1 MSSRTTWTRPSLRN
15 DAMTTAEHP
24 SGPPAPPF
32 AGGPGRVRPIPPPS
46 PAKINRRRGGDG
58 LWPWLFIAPL
68 VLGIAVFYLWPIVQT
83 VATSFTETGP
93 FGGSTF
99 SGIENY
105 VELFTDPQL
114 YRSLG
119 NTLLYTAIV
128 MLGIPIAVYLASLLN
143 LPGLRFASL
152 YRVLFFLPYV
162 AMPTAVAM
170 VWRLIF
176 NGDFGLLNYGLGF
189 LGIDG
194 PYWISTPVFAMVAVA
209 IVGLWS
215 SLGFSLI
222 VLAAGLKNIP
232 PELYEAAELDGATR
246 WGQFR
251 FITVPL
257 LSPSVFFVTIVT
269 VISSF
274 QLFDLLYAILGSSN
288 PVLPKSMS
296 LVYFFY
302 REGFVNNDKGFAAA
316 IAMVILV
323 IIGIVTLLQF
333 RFQKKWV
340 QSD

>member
-1 MSSRTTWTRPSLRN
+1 
-15 DAMTTAEHP
+15 MTTTP
-24 SGPPAPPF
+24 QRPGPPAPSLEDGV
-32 AGGPGRVRPIPPPS
+32 GGAS
-46 PAKINRRRGGDG
+46 PASRSTAVAPRRRLAGDG
-58 LWPWLFIAPL
+58 PWPWLFIAPL
-68 VLGIAVFYLWPIVQT
+68 MLGVSVFYLWPIAQT
-83 VATSFTETGP
+83 AYLSLTDSGP

-99 SGIENY
+99 SGLENY
-105 VELFTDPQL
+105 IELVGDPQL
-114 YRSLG
+114 YLSLG

-128 MLGIPIAVYLASLLN
+128 LLGIPIAVYLASLLN

-170 VWRLIF
+170 VWRVIF
-176 NGDFGLLNYGLGF
+176 NGDFGLVNHMLALVGV
-189 LGIDG
+189 DG
-194 PYWISTPVFAMVAVA
+194 PYWISTPGFSMVAVA

-251 FITVPL
+251 SITVPL
-257 LSPSVFFVTIVT
+257 LSPSIFFVTIVT

-316 IAMVILV
+316 VAMVIFL
-323 IIGIVTLLQF
+323 IIGLVTALQF

-340 QSD
+340 QE